1 VPSSSPSKRVRT
13 SSAGPTVLS
22 ISSTERSAPPPAAR
36 VEDRS
41 PASTPLPPPSATVL
55 PASSSEEPL
64 RVPYDPALE
73 SIFARRPPVPFGGPF
88 EHAPPGY
95 LAGRWEVASAAH
107 DLVGALER
115 LDEARVRYLLERDR
129 VDMAWVRFNES
140 VAELEPALRVAYPNF
155 NLSDFRPEDISRCS
169 RLVREGEQIF
179 RRPGPSSVIPPA
191 AGTSLSARALGKRRT
206 SPTSDE
212 YTPPALD
219 GRSGRARASAK
230 GKARAL
236 PSYDDFKDDIE
247 DAESPES
254 GPDSGEEPS

>member
-13 SSAGPTVLS
+13 SSAAPTVLS
-22 ISSTERSAPPPAAR
+22 ISSTDRSAPPPAAR

-41 PASTPLPPPSATVL
+41 PASTPLAPPSATVP
-55 PASSSEEPL
+55 PASSSAEPS
-64 RVPYDPALE
+64 RVPYDPALDA
-73 SIFARRPPVPFGGPF
+73 IFARRPPVPFGGPF

-107 DLVGALER
+107 DLVEALER
-115 LDEARVRYLLERDR
+115 LDEARVRYFLDMDR

-155 NLSDFRPEDISRCS
+155 NLSAFRPEDISRCS
-169 RLVREGEQIF
+169 RLVREGDQIF
-179 RRPGPSSVIPPA
+179 RRAGPSSDVLPA
-191 AGTSLSARALGKRRT
+191 AGTSRALGRRRT
-206 SPTSDE
+206 SPPSDE
-212 YTPPALD
+212 YTPPALA
-219 GRSGRARASAK
+219 GRSGRARAGAK